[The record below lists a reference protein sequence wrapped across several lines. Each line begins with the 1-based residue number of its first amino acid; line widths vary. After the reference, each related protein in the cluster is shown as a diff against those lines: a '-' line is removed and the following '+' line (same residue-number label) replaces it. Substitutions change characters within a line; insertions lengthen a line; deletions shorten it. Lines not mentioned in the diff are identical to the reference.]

1 VKSLN
6 ENVKVY
12 TLKQK
17 VQKSK
22 TVKTIL
28 KNTEVKANEFI

>member
-6 ENVKVY
+6 ANVKVY

-28 KNTEVKANEFI
+28 KNIEVKANEFI